1 MAHVKKRNGI
11 DPRAAQPIVAKPQES
26 PRGPEAAAHGLGR
39 AYSVDGM
46 FVPMKNHAHARKWP
60 MYNV

>member
-1 MAHVKKRNGI
+1 M
-11 DPRAAQPIVAKPQES
+11 AKPQES